1 MRFTTRGALYLLLIL
16 FPVQLYGL
24 VQSENDVEIAS
35 DLSRYS
41 TVVRSENFLQANV
54 VHSST
59 ITVTANL
66 GINLPIEGLS
76 VTLESTSPNVE
87 INPSLGLTNSEG
99 QVEFEVTSLIP
110 GTYVLTAKAGIQ
122 TLGNPVGI
130 EFLDISHSYSYFTLS
145 KAEVQSDGLDFAEV
159 EVTLRDRLLRPY
171 SNINVQLV
179 AEGGNPVIDVIRETT
194 DSDGKALFRVRNSYS
209 QYVTLRVRVF
219 GTLLSGGQ
227 TINFVGVPPGV
238 PEAQSPSSV
247 SERSFTANWNPVVGA
262 DYYEVEVS
270 TDDRF
275 KSYHSDYKIHR
286 VNHYSSL
293 TVQYLTPGTVYFYRV
308 RAVSGSSPSKFSRT
322 VQATTL
328 PSVPQ
333 TASATQIGI
342 NEFTANWNPGS
353 GTNLEYQLDVATDPH
368 FRNFVDGYQYRD
380 VGNTLSYRV
389 TGLKPATT
397 YYYRVRAIAGTR
409 NSRFSSGRSTRTLG
423 ISSEL
428 SSVQADESKVLANGN
443 QTALITVQVVSE
455 KNTSASGVEV
465 SLVPDV
471 EWVNIKSIQPITD
484 DEGKA
489 YFEVSSEV
497 ERNVLFEGFVLG
509 RSVGSTVVEFLNS
522 EGKLIM
528 GDNFPNPFIDQTTI
542 PLVVPIPRPIEIR
555 LYDSVGRYVQTV
567 ISQQFDAG
575 YQEVPFDATNLA
587 IGFYFYRLITADDV
601 ITKTMIKVQ

>member
-130 EFLDISHSYSYFTLS
+130 EFLDISQIHSHVNVS
-145 KAEVQSDGLDFAEV
+145 KREVRADGQDYAEM
-159 EVTLRDRLLRPY
+159 EVTLRDRLERPY
-171 SNINVQLV
+171 THVHVRLV
-179 AEGGNPVIDVIRETT
+179 PETGSPIIEAIRERT
-194 DSDGKALFRVRNSYS
+194 DSDGKALFRIRSEFGQSVRFQIESNET
-209 QYVTLRVRVF
+209 TLNNP
-219 GTLLSGGQ
+219 Q
-227 TINFVGVPPGV
+227 TINFVAVPPGV
-238 PEAQSPSSV
+238 PEAQSPSWV
-247 SERSFTANWNPVVGA
+247 GERSFTANWNPVVGA

-270 TDDRF
+270 TDENFNFR
-275 KSYHSDYKIHR
+275 HPDYNIHR
-286 VNHYSSL
+286 VNQYTAL

-308 RAVSGSSPSKFSRT
+308 RAVSGSFPSEFSRT

-368 FRNFVDGYQYRD
+368 FRNFVDC
-380 VGNTLSYRV
+380 
-389 TGLKPATT
+389 
-397 YYYRVRAIAGTR
+397 
-409 NSRFSSGRSTRTLG
+409 
-423 ISSEL
+423 
-428 SSVQADESKVLANGN
+428 
-443 QTALITVQVVSE
+443 
-455 KNTSASGVEV
+455 
-465 SLVPDV
+465 
-471 EWVNIKSIQPITD
+471 
-484 DEGKA
+484 
-489 YFEVSSEV
+489 
-497 ERNVLFEGFVLG
+497 
-509 RSVGSTVVEFLNS
+509 
-522 EGKLIM
+522 KL
-528 GDNFPNPFIDQTTI
+528 
-542 PLVVPIPRPIEIR
+542 L
-555 LYDSVGRYVQTV
+555 L
-567 ISQQFDAG
+567 
-575 YQEVPFDATNLA
+575 
-587 IGFYFYRLITADDV
+587 
-601 ITKTMIKVQ
+601 